1 MKKKTLGKI
10 ISISGATVRT
20 DLTGLTLFERVS
32 VGEHNLTG
40 EVVRLDKDGAVLQVY
55 EDPSGLGLNE
65 PVQGHGVS
73 LATTLGPGLL
83 SVMFDG
89 LQRPLD
95 ALVEK
100 TGSFIHPVHLS
111 STLDLTKQW
120 FFTPFVNRGDTVAGG
135 VKIGYVDEGPFQ
147 HPIIIPADKNGRVK
161 NIAQGTITL
170 DEPLCELDDGSKIFG
185 YQSWPM
191 RVPRPYRKK
200 ISPQGP
206 VVTGQRIIDFLFP
219 LARGGT
225 SIIPGGFGTGKT
237 ILEQTIAKH
246 ADVDI
251 VIYAGCGERG
261 NEMSELIEEFL
272 HLVDPRTNCPLMDRT
287 VLVVNT
293 SNMPVA
299 AREASI
305 YTAVTLGEYYRDLGF
320 HVLLL
325 ADSISRWAEA
335 LREISSSLE
344 EMPGEE
350 GYPTYLASRLS
361 SFVERAGVVETL
373 SGDIGSLSMILSV
386 SPPGGDFTEPV
397 TQALLRTSGAFLM
410 LDMTLANS
418 RHFPAI
424 NWMQSYSLYQNTLA
438 DYFKKNISND
448 WEVLRKLCREI
459 MHKEESLKEIME
471 IVGIEGLQ
479 EQDRLVMTVAEKIR
493 FDFLAQNA
501 YTADAF
507 CEPQKTMDIIRNI
520 TDQYLRGQDYTAG
533 KSENETR

>member
-1 MKKKTLGKI
+1 MKSIITGKI

-32 VGEHNLTG
+32 VGEKNLTG
-40 EVVRLDKDGAVLQVY
+40 EVVRLEKDCAVLQVY
-55 EDPSGLGLNE
+55 EDTSGMGLDE
-65 PVQGHGVS
+65 PVKGLGVS
-73 LATTLGPGLL
+73 LETTLGPGLL

-89 LQRPLD
+89 LQRHLD
-95 ALVEK
+95 VLADQ
-100 TGSFIHPVHLS
+100 TGSFIHPIHLHS
-111 STLDLTKQW
+111 SLDLKKEW
-120 FFTPFVNRGDTVAGG
+120 SFTPLVKKGNTVSSGD
-135 VKIGYVDEGPFQ
+135 KIGYIDEGPFQ
-147 HPIIIPADKNGRVK
+147 HSIIVPPGKNGRVE
-161 NIAQGTITL
+161 NVLQGKITL
-170 DEPLCELDDGSKIFG
+170 EETLCKLDNGTEILG

-191 RVPRPYRKK
+191 RVPRPYKKK
-200 ISPQGP
+200 ISPQEP
-206 VVTGQRIIDFLFP
+206 VITGQRIIDFLFP

-272 HLVDPRTNCPLMDRT
+272 ELVDPRTKLPLMERT

-361 SFVERAGVVETL
+361 SFVERSGIVETL

-397 TQALLRTSGAFLM
+397 TQSLLRTAGAFLM
-410 LDMTLANS
+410 LDTTLANS

-424 NWMQSYSLYQNTLA
+424 NWMQSYSLYQNILE
-438 DYFKKNISND
+438 DYFKAKFSGD
-448 WEVLRKLCREI
+448 WQILRNKCQEI
-459 MHKEESLKEIME
+459 LHKEETLKEIME

-493 FDFLAQNA
+493 SGFLAQNA

-507 CEPQKTMDIIRNI
+507 CDPQQTLDIIRSL
-520 TDQYLRGQDYTAG
+520 TDLYRDDQTG
-533 KSENETR
+533 KA

>member
-1 MKKKTLGKI
+1 MSTLTTGKI

-32 VGEHNLTG
+32 VGRKNLTG
-40 EVVRLDKDGAVLQVY
+40 EVVRLEKDSSVLQIY
-55 EDPSGLGLNE
+55 EDPSGLGLHE
-65 PVQGHGVS
+65 QVKGLGS
-73 LATTLGPGLL
+73 GLSTTLGPGLL

-89 LQRPLD
+89 LQRQLD
-95 ALVEK
+95 VLADK
-100 TGSFIHPVHLS
+100 TGPFIHPLHLDS
-111 STLDLTKQW
+111 SLDLKKEW
-120 FFTPFVNRGDTVAGG
+120 LFTPLVKSGDIVSSGD
-135 VKIGYVDEGPFQ
+135 KIGYIDEGPFQ
-147 HPIIIPADKNGRVK
+147 HPIIVPAEKSGRVK
-161 NIAQGTITL
+161 SIRQGNVTL
-170 DEPLCELDDGSKIFG
+170 QDPLCRLDDNLDIFG
-185 YQSWPM
+185 YHTWPM
-191 RVPRPYRKK
+191 RVPRPYKKK
-200 ISPQGP
+200 IRPDEP
-206 VVTGQRIIDFLFP
+206 VITGQRIIDFLFP

-237 ILEQTIAKH
+237 ILEQTIAKF

-261 NEMSELIEEFL
+261 NEMSELIEEF
-272 HLVDPRTNCPLMDRT
+272 HELVDPRTNCPLMERT

-305 YTAVTLGEYYRDLGF
+305 YTAVTLGEYFRDLGY

-335 LREISSSLE
+335 LREVSSSLE

-361 SFVERAGVVETL
+361 SFVERAGIVETL

-410 LDMTLANS
+410 LDTALANS

-424 NWMQSYSLYQNTLA
+424 NWTQSYSLYQNSLA
-438 DYFKKNISND
+438 GYFKKNFTDD
-448 WEVLRKLCREI
+448 WQVLRDRCREI
-459 MHKEESLKEIME
+459 LHKEEALQEIME

-479 EQDRLVMTVAEKIR
+479 KQDRLVMTIAENIR
-493 FDFLAQNA
+493 STFLAQNA

-507 CEPQKTMDIIRNI
+507 SDPLKTLEIIRNVI
-520 TDQYLRGQDYTAG
+520 EPY
-533 KSENETR
+533 SNEQSS